1 MLYNP
6 SKILEAIGK
15 KDEVTYRH
23 SLEVGRLLKEF
34 ALFLGQGEEQAELL
48 YEAGLL
54 HDVGKM
60 FIPDDILK
68 KPGTLTDKEF
78 KEIKTHPTQGF
89 EFLQKAGAPEL
100 VCQIALGHHL
110 SFSGGGYPF
119 PEKNGEKI
127 LLAVRMATIV
137 DVYEALSSKRPY
149 KEAMSKD
156 KVIQIMDTSL
166 AFDAKLYGK
175 FKEMIKSR

>member
-68 KPGTLTDKEF
+68 KPGTLTDEEF
-78 KEIKTHPTQGF
+78 KEIKTHPAQGF

-119 PEKNGEKI
+119 PEIKGEKI
-127 LLAVRMATIV
+127 MLAVRMATIV
-137 DVYEALSSKRPY
+137 DVYEALTAKRPY
-149 KEAMSKD
+149 KEGMSTEEAVQK
-156 KVIQIMDTSL
+156 METFLS
-166 AFDAKLYGK
+166 FDQKLYGK